1 MVKKSSTSPKFLPI
15 IACGFLE
22 TGNFDL
28 AIDAFLAVLKN
39 DSANSLHNLSLGV
52 CYA

>member
-1 MVKKSSTSPKFLPI
+1 MVKKSTVSPKFLPI

-28 AIDAFLAVLKN
+28 AIEAFLTILKN
-39 DSANSLHNLSLGV
+39 DPLNSLYNLSLGV